1 MNTFLWAVQALVA
14 VVFLFAGGMKFFGI
28 EKVLK
33 DAAPGPGKLSLSR
46 SMLHL
51 IGASELAGSLG
62 VILPMLTGMMPQL
75 TPTAAIGLTVVMILA
90 TGFHIQRKDPASKTI
105 TTLVLSA
112 LCAFVA
118 YGRGRQ
124 YFS

>member
-1 MNTFLWAVQALVA
+1 MNTILWVFQAFLAAI
-14 VVFLFAGGMKFFGI
+14 FLFAGGMKFFGI

-33 DAAPGPGKLSLSR
+33 DAAQGPGKLSLKR
-46 SMLHL
+46 PILHF
-51 IGASELAGSLG
+51 IGVSELAGSLG
-62 VILPMLTGMMPQL
+62 VILPMLTGVMPQL
-75 TPTAAIGLTVVMILA
+75 TPTAAAGLTVVMILA

-118 YGRGRQ
+118 YGRGMQ
-124 YFS
+124 YFG